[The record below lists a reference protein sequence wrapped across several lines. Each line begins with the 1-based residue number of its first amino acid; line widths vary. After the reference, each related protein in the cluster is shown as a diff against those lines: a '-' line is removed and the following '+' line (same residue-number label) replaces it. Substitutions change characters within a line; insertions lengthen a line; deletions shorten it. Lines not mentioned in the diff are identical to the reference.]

1 MRTGVGAEKRGHCH
15 RGARARWHVLS
26 SPMSR
31 PQILRTLD
39 IQVALTGLEV
49 WTEQDQSRVSPD
61 ANATLWA
68 FLQWRRGLWARRPH
82 DSAQLLTWVPPS
94 PRGSPAWLPRVLAR
108 RVTLHPV
115 CRGRAFQ
122 GATVGLA
129 PIEGMCRAESSG
141 GVSTVSSSAD
151 RTGGGEA
158 APRPRSDHPHSL
170 PGPLRAP
177 HWRSS
182 HHGPRDRSQPWPQPR
197 P

>member
-1 MRTGVGAEKRGHCH
+1 MGWQVLAGCGRRGHED
-15 RGARARWHVLS
+15 RDGSREERALPRRRTARWHVLS

-94 PRGSPAWLPRVLAR
+94 PRGALAWLPRILAR

-115 CRGRAFQ
+115 CRGRAFR

-141 GVSTVSSSAD
+141 GVSTVSSS
-151 RTGGGEA
+151 RTGGG
-158 APRPRSDHPHSL
+158 
-170 PGPLRAP
+170 
-177 HWRSS
+177 
-182 HHGPRDRSQPWPQPR
+182 
-197 P
+197 